1 MLRINL
7 APAATPAASATG
19 TSSPAGASGTG
30 LYVDIPL
37 SLRWERR
44 RTPEGRPYFVD
55 NTLTQQRGLTYDA
68 PLPSLVSKPWPHLQD
83 GRSVLHPS
91 AVCTSLATTLEQLP
105 GTTHGCLQTS
115 TITRCS
121 TRATLQAKACL
132 FSESAEDA
140 GKCNIEIRRTRVLG
154 DSYGAVVGR
163 IGRI

>member
-1 MLRINL
+1 MHPPLRPPHLQQAHQVLLLLRLVQALIL
-7 APAATPAASATG
+7 
-19 TSSPAGASGTG
+19 TSLPHSG
-30 LYVDIPL
+30 
-37 SLRWERR
+37 WEGR